1 MPEGALPELINIA
14 CFSDARGQLGVI
26 ESAELPFEIKRV
38 YYLFDIPMGAVR
50 GEHGHKKLQ
59 QFMVCMNGACEITF
73 NDGDQQFKF
82 TLDTPSAGVLVPPG
96 LWRSIRFT
104 KPDSVLCVFA
114 SHPYEQ
120 DDYLYSYEEFLEW
133 IKQQKEAA
141 Q

>member
-1 MPEGALPELINIA
+1 MTKRAVPELVNVA
-14 CFSDARGQLGVI
+14 CFSDARGQLGVV
-26 ESAELPFEIKRV
+26 EGARLPFDIQRV

-59 QFMVCMNGACEITF
+59 QLMVSMNGACEITF
-73 NDGDQQFKF
+73 NDGEEQYKF
-82 TLDTPSAGVLVPPG
+82 TIDSPSQAILVPAG

-120 DDYLYSYEEFLEW
+120 DDYLYSYEDFLEW
-133 IKQQKEAA
+133 VKQEKEAA
-141 Q
+141 E